1 VARPI
6 SPVNA
11 AWTWLQLLW
20 RQGLRWGAQ
29 GAARVRQAGA
39 QGATRLR
46 EASAAAAQPFAT
58 PKVAK
63 VAKVAKGTH
72 QPAPG
77 ATAAE
82 PDGKA
87 APNRQ
92 HPQPSPR
99 LHAPLRACASVVIPA
114 LNEAQRI
121 ASVVQH
127 ALADAATAEVIVIDD
142 SSIDDTAALARAA
155 GATVYTS
162 SMLGKGASMQDG
174 VGVVNCELVV
184 FLDGDLAGLRSGI
197 ITDLCRPLVRGEADF
212 VKARFGRSGGRV
224 TELTAKP
231 MLKVFFPELAH
242 FKQPLGGIIAAR
254 TSLLKAL
261 SFEDAYGVDVGLLID
276 AHRAGARLAEVDI
289 GSLENDSQPLHDLT
303 VMANE
308 VARVIYSRARA
319 AGRLHV
325 EQIVAM
331 YETQRQATA
340 TMDHVLS
347 RRRGRH
353 KLLLLDM
360 DGAVTP
366 TPFVAE
372 LARATGHEAA
382 LQSLWAGS
390 KTTRVSDEPDLAAR
404 TAALFKFIHRQQFER
419 VAHGLEIRPGL
430 IAFVNRMRRAGY
442 MVGVVSTGYFVAAE
456 ILRRRVFADFALAN
470 TIQFDGDVCNGELR
484 LNPAFSPSSASGPSD
499 DKVDPAGSAGPA
511 SPAGPAHSLCHVV
524 QQFREDR
531 PPPKVSEVW
540 VVVHGL
546 ADMPLLQSADRVF
559 LIDRRGTEV
568 PGLAQ
573 LQAIGSYDDMLT
585 HEPQAAIEAL
595 AAP

>member
-1 VARPI
+1 VARTDPHA
-6 SPVNA
+6 NA
-11 AWTWLQLLW
+11 YWAKLRLLW
-20 RQGLRWGAQ
+20 RQGLRLGSRLTSQWLL
-29 GAARVRQAGA
+29 
-39 QGATRLR
+39 RLR
-46 EASAAAAQPFAT
+46 QPVAATVQRPTQRGSAAGPAAHT
-58 PKVAK
+58 PQSVQSA
-63 VAKVAKGTH
+63 H
-72 QPAPG
+72 
-77 ATAAE
+77 ATATAV
-82 PDGKA
+82 PA
-87 APNRQ
+87 APVAPNL
-92 HPQPSPR
+92 R

-121 ASVVQH
+121 ASVVRH
-127 ALADAATAEVIVIDD
+127 ALADPATAEVIVIDD
-142 SSIDDTAALARAA
+142 SSIDDTATLARAA

-162 SMLGKGASMQDG
+162 SMLGKGTSMRDG
-174 VGVVNCELVV
+174 VGVVNCDMVV
-184 FLDGDLAGLRSGI
+184 FLDGDLAGLRPGI
-197 ITDLCRPLVRGEADF
+197 VTDLCRPLVRDEADF

-242 FKQPLGGIIAAR
+242 FKQPLGGIIAVR
-254 TSLLKAL
+254 TALLKAL
-261 SFEDAYGVDVGLLID
+261 SFEDAYGVDIGLLID

-340 TMDHVLS
+340 TIEHVLS

-360 DGAVTP
+360 DGAVTS
-366 TPFVAE
+366 TPFVQE

-382 LQSLWAGS
+382 LQGLCAGA
-390 KTTRVSDEPDLAAR
+390 RMANVSDDTDLATR

-484 LNPAFSPSSASGPSD
+484 LNPAFSPAPAPSPRDDDAVAHTGTSPAPAPASASAP
-499 DKVDPAGSAGPA
+499 V
-511 SPAGPAHSLCHVV
+511 HSLCHVV
-524 QQFREDR
+524 RHFREDR
-531 PPPKVSEVW
+531 PKPLVDDVW
-540 VVVHGL
+540 VVVHSL
-546 ADMPLLQSADRVF
+546 ADMPLLQAADHVF

-568 PGLAQ
+568 PSLAK
-573 LQAIGSYDDMLT
+573 LQGITSFDDMPGL
-585 HEPQAAIEAL
+585 EPQTATEAVAAL
-595 AAP
+595 